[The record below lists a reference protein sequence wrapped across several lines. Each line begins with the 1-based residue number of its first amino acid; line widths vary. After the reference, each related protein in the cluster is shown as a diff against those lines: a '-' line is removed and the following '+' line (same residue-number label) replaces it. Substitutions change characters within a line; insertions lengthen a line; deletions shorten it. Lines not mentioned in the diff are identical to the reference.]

1 MCGESEES
9 SSESNVKAII
19 QVELVHK
26 DNQVEEDNKEGGY
39 EIGERI
45 ML

>member
-1 MCGESEES
+1 MRATI
-9 SSESNVKAII
+9 VAVRKAVAII
-19 QVELVHK
+19 QVALVHK
-26 DNQVEEDNKEGGY
+26 DNQVEEDNKKGGY